1 LKPVRIGIIGAGR
14 FAETHLQAFRQAA
27 LAGKAEVVAI
37 CRRDAAALEELRQSW
52 GVPRGFVDYRDLLA
66 WDGVDA
72 VSIVTPTDSHFAIAR
87 DAIAAGKH
95 VLCDK
100 PLTLRAGEAKSLLEA
115 AERRG
120 VVHAVN
126 FNLRGR
132 TALGRLRRYLDDGF
146 VGEIYHLNVWWG
158 MSLQYD
164 LRPETGSWRYRPE
177 TGGGT
182 IYELIHVLD
191 FARFLGGEVKRICTL
206 GTTSEPWRPFA
217 DAPQGLPVAVP
228 DSCAHL
234 LELENGAAGVLHAS
248 FVSRGLNDASR
259 AEPRIEVSGSRG
271 RIVTVDG
278 NRLQGI
284 SGGQGPLR
292 ELDAR
297 SAGAEY
303 PQPYEDFVN
312 AIFTGE
318 PLRTTSFYDGWKA
331 AELVDAAYLSISRE
345 GWVRLA
351 EAG

>member
-1 LKPVRIGIIGAGR
+1 MA
-14 FAETHLQAFRQAA
+14 
-27 LAGKAEVVAI
+27 AI
-37 CRRDAAALEELRQSW
+37 CRRDPRCARGAAAELGGGARLRRL
-52 GVPRGFVDYRDLLA
+52 PRPAGLGR
-66 WDGVDA
+66 GGRGP
-72 VSIVTPTDSHFAIAR
+72 IVAPTDSHFAIAR
-87 DAIAAGKH
+87 DAVAAGKH

-100 PLTLRAGEAKSLLEA
+100 PLTLTAGEARTLLEA

-132 TALGRLRRYLDDGF
+132 TALGRLRRYLDEGF

-182 IYELIHVLD
+182 IHELIHVLD
-191 FARFLGGEVKRICTL
+191 FARFLAGEVKRICTL

-217 DAPQGLPVAVP
+217 DVPEGMRVTVP

-234 LELENGAAGVLHAS
+234 LDFASGAAGVLHAS

-284 SGGQGPLR
+284 SGGQGPLE
-292 ELDAR
+292 ELDVR
-297 SAGAEY
+297 SAGSDY
-303 PQPYEDFVN
+303 PQPYEDFVE
-312 AIFTGE
+312 AIVTGR
-318 PLRTTSFYDGWKA
+318 PLRSSSFHDGWKA
-331 AELVDAAYLSISRE
+331 AELVDAAYLSIARE
-345 GWVRLA
+345 GWVRPGGA
-351 EAG
+351 E

>member
-14 FAETHLQAFRQAA
+14 FAETHLQAFRQEA

-37 CRRDAAALEELRQSW
+37 CRRDPVALEAARQSW

-66 WDGVDA
+66 WDEVDA
-72 VSIVTPTDSHFAIAR
+72 VSIVTPTDSHFAIAG

-100 PLTLRAGEAKSLLEA
+100 PLTLRAGEAKTLLEA

-132 TALGRLRRYLDDGF
+132 TALGRLRRYLDEGF
-146 VGEIYHLNVWWG
+146 VGEVYHLNVWWG

-164 LRPETGSWRYRPE
+164 LRPEIGSWRYRPE

-182 IYELIHVLD
+182 IHELIHVLD
-191 FARFLGGEVKRICTL
+191 FARFLAGEVKRICTL
-206 GTTSEPWRPFA
+206 GTTAEPWRPFA
-217 DAPQGLPVAVP
+217 DAPEGLRVAVP

-234 LELENGAAGVLHAS
+234 LDFANGAAGVLHAS

-297 SAGAEY
+297 SDY
-303 PQPYEDFVN
+303 PQPYEDFVQ
-312 AIFTGE
+312 AILTGK

-331 AELVDAAYLSISRE
+331 AELVDAAYLSIARE

-351 EAG
+351 EAD

>member
-1 LKPVRIGIIGAGR
+1 M
-14 FAETHLQAFRQAA
+14 
-27 LAGKAEVVAI
+27 
-37 CRRDAAALEELRQSW
+37 
-52 GVPRGFVDYRDLLA
+52 PRGFVDYRDLLA

-72 VSIVTPTDSHFAIAR
+72 VSIVTPTDSHFSIAM

-95 VLCDK
+95 VLCEK
-100 PLTLRAGEAKSLLEA
+100 PLTLRAGEARTLLEA

-132 TALGRLRRYLDDGF
+132 TALGRLRQYLDEGF
-146 VGEIYHLNVWWG
+146 VGEVYHLNVWWG

-182 IYELIHVLD
+182 IHELIHVLD
-191 FARFLGGEVKRICTL
+191 FARFLAGEVKRICTL

-217 DAPQGLPVAVP
+217 DAPEGLRVAVP

-234 LELENGAAGVLHAS
+234 LEFENGAAGVLHAS

-292 ELDAR
+292 EFDAR
-297 SAGAEY
+297 SDY

-312 AIFTGE
+312 AIFTGG

-331 AELVDAAYLSISRE
+331 AELVDAAYLSIARE
-345 GWVRLA
+345 GWVRMA

>member
-1 LKPVRIGIIGAGR
+1 MKPVRIGIIGAGR
-14 FAETHLQAFRQAA
+14 FAETHLQAFRQDA

-37 CRRDAAALEELRQSW
+37 CRRDPQALEAARRSW

-66 WDGVDA
+66 WDEVDA
-72 VSIVTPTDSHFAIAR
+72 VSIVTPTDSHFAIAS

-95 VLCDK
+95 VLCEK
-100 PLTLRAGEAKSLLEA
+100 PLTLRADEAKTLLEA

-132 TALGRLRRYLDDGF
+132 TALGRLRRYLDEGF

-191 FARFLGGEVKRICTL
+191 FARFLAGEVKRICTL

-217 DAPQGLPVAVP
+217 DAPEGLRVAVP
-228 DSCAHL
+228 DSCGHL
-234 LELENGAAGVLHAS
+234 LEFENGAAGVLHAS

-284 SGGQGPLR
+284 SGGQGPLQ
-292 ELDAR
+292 ELDVR
-297 SAGAEY
+297 SDY

-318 PLRTTSFYDGWKA
+318 PLRTTSFRDGWKA
-331 AELVDAAYLSISRE
+331 AELVDAAYESIARE
-345 GWVRLA
+345 GWVRMV